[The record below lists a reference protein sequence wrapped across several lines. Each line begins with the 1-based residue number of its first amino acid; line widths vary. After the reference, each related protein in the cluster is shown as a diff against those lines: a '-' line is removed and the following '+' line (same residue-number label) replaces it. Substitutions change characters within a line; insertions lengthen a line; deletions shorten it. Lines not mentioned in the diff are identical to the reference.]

1 MPEHPMLLVEPEDM
15 LRRTVSLTARAL
27 GMAAIDE
34 AASVQ
39 AAQRLLRQRCYRGA
53 VIAIDSGSPHA
64 QLQHDYS
71 LLDQVRQG
79 HSACDAQMPI
89 AVLANRADPA
99 MIAALRGLGVQRI
112 ILKPFRAKVLLEA
125 FAALEK

>member
-1 MPEHPMLLVEPEDM
+1 MADRPMLLVEPEDM
-15 LRRTVSLTARAL
+15 LRRTVSLTARSL
-27 GMAAIDE
+27 GMAEIDE

-39 AAQRLLRQRCYRGA
+39 AAQRLLRQRRYRGA
-53 VIAIDSGSPHA
+53 VIAIDTGTV
-64 QLQHDYS
+64 HDFS

-79 HSACDAQMPI
+79 QSACDAQMPI

-125 FAALEK
+125 FAALEVVK

>member
-53 VIAIDSGSPHA
+53 VIAIDSGS
-64 QLQHDYS
+64 LHDYS

>member
-1 MPEHPMLLVEPEDM
+1 MADRPMLLVEPEDM
-15 LRRTVSLTARAL
+15 LRRTVSLTARSL
-27 GMAAIDE
+27 GMAEIDE
-34 AASVQ
+34 APSVQ
-39 AAQRLLRQRCYRGA
+39 AAQRLLRQHRYRGA
-53 VIAIDSGSPHA
+53 VIAIDAGA
-64 QLQHDYS
+64 LHDYS

-79 HSACDAQMPI
+79 QSACDAQMPI

-125 FAALEK
+125 FAALEIVK